1 MSPRRIS
8 RWLLPVS
15 LSLNVFLAVAMA
27 VQLTSSPGF
36 GPPPPRPRPDRIA
49 EEIAATMT
57 PADGDILR
65 EVFAS
70 HAPQLA
76 RGPESFHALQ
86 DRIRQVMTAP
96 TFDAEAL
103 RAVFAEGRQGRTAMD
118 DAVEASLIEAATRL
132 SPEGRRKLGEWR
144 PGPPRP
150 SR

>member
-1 MSPRRIS
+1 MSPRRIF

-27 VQLTSSPGF
+27 VHLTSRPGF
-36 GPPPPRPRPDRIA
+36 GPPPRPDRIA
-49 EEIAATMT
+49 EDIAATLS

-65 EVFAS
+65 QVFAS

-76 RGPESFHALQ
+76 SGPESFHALH
-86 DRIRQVMTAP
+86 DGIRRVMAAP

-103 RAVFAEGRQGRTAMD
+103 RAVFAEGRRGRLAMD
-118 DAVEASLIEAATRL
+118 DAIEASLTEAATRL

-144 PGPPRP
+144 PDPPRP
-150 SR
+150 R

>member
-1 MSPRRIS
+1 MTPRRTF

-27 VQLTSSPGF
+27 VHLTSSPGF
-36 GPPPPRPRPDRIA
+36 GPPPPLPRPDRIA
-49 EEIAATMT
+49 EEIAATMS

-65 EVFAS
+65 QVFAS
-70 HAPQLA
+70 RAPQLA
-76 RGPESFHALQ
+76 KGPASFHALQ
-86 DRIRQVMTAP
+86 DGIRQVMAAP

-103 RAVFAEGRQGRTAMD
+103 RAVFAEGRRGRASMD

-144 PGPPRP
+144 PGPQRPR
-150 SR
+150 